1 MNANILPTARV
12 AHRGRAL
19 LVTRILPW
27 IAASLLPLVLDG
39 STTSNLAYSLIWAF
53 GAIGLAVMWGHAG
66 ILSFGQ
72 TAFFG
77 LAGYAYGVFT
87 INFGESWMSTWGGL
101 LIALT
106 MSVALALVLGYVIFY
121 GKVQGV
127 FIGIV
132 TLSTTLVFE
141 TFMAQTAGPQW
152 AIGAARLNGYNG
164 MSGMPP
170 LSLPWIGG
178 SVAIE
183 GVPFYYLI
191 LVLLALVYASTRRL
205 IGSTFGLALA
215 AIRENPRRAEM
226 LGIDIRRHQLL
237 IFVFGCTL
245 GGLSGC
251 LYTVWGAYI
260 TPSSMGLTAAAMP
273 VIYVAT
279 AGRKS
284 IGGAIV
290 GTSALV
296 WGSQT
301 LAVYSSEYAM
311 ILLGAILLIVVLAAP
326 EGVLPFC
333 ALKLRRIR
341 AGRSASVRP
350 GMPPQAPRSEGNR
363 S

>member
-1 MNANILPTARV
+1 MNANTLPSSRV
-12 AHRGRAL
+12 AVSRRGSFVAKS
-19 LVTRILPW
+19 LPW
-27 IAASLLPLVLDG
+27 VAAALLPLILDG
-39 STTSNLAYSLIWAF
+39 STTNNLAYSLIWAF
-53 GAIGLAVMWGHAG
+53 GAMGLAVMWGHAG

-87 INFGESWMSTWGGL
+87 INFGEGWMSTSAGL
-101 LIALT
+101 LIALAV
-106 MSVALALVLGYVIFY
+106 SAVLALALGYVIFY

-164 MSGMPP
+164 MSGMPA
-170 LSLPWIGG
+170 LSLPWSGG
-178 SVAIE
+178 FMAIE

-191 LVLLALVYASTRRL
+191 LALLALVYAATRRL
-205 IGSTFGLALA
+205 ISATFGLTLA
-215 AIRENPRRAEM
+215 AIRENPQRAEM
-226 LGIDIRRHQLL
+226 LGVDIRRHQLL
-237 IFVFGCTL
+237 IFIYGCTL

-284 IGGAIV
+284 IGGAII
-290 GTSALV
+290 GTAALV
-296 WGSQT
+296 WGSQS

-311 ILLGAILLIVVLAAP
+311 ILLGAILLLVVLAAP
-326 EGVLPFC
+326 EGVLPFF
-333 ALKLRRIR
+333 AQQLRRIR
-341 AGRSASVRP
+341 DRRRAASRP
-350 GMPPQAPRSEGNR
+350 ETQALPRRSEG